1 MECRAE
7 RRSLHLLFMADPE
20 GTSGVRNCAGNLK
33 QQMRSS
39 QCRRHAKEFRLYLHF
54 FNCGQTFSS
63 VPNFAPRQIKTG
75 ICCSSA

>member
-7 RRSLHLLFMADPE
+7 RRSLHLLFIADPE

-39 QCRRHAKEFRLYLHF
+39 QCTRHAKEFRLYLHF
-54 FNCGQTFSS
+54 FN
-63 VPNFAPRQIKTG
+63 
-75 ICCSSA
+75 

>member
-1 MECRAE
+1 MKSRAE
-7 RRSLHLLFMADPE
+7 RRSLHLLFIADRE

-33 QQMRSS
+33 QQTRPSQYRRSKAES
-39 QCRRHAKEFRLYLHF
+39 RLYLHF
-54 FNCGQTFSS
+54 FNCGQTFSN